1 MTVTSDSLYDV
12 GLHLNFTDVTVNSY
26 DNPKVIKVRVK
37 ASKTDPYRLGVDTF
51 LGRTHKDLCPVA
63 AVLSYMLQRDPGSG
77 PLFKFIDIK
86 PMTRPRFVSRIRKA
100 LSEAG
105 VNCAPYSGH
114 SFRTGVA
121 TTTARQGIEEVEEW
135 CILRVVAGL

>member
-1 MTVTSDSLYDV
+1 MT
-12 GLHLNFTDVTVNSY
+12 G
-26 DNPKVIKVRVK
+26 
-37 ASKTDPYRLGVDTF
+37 YRHD
-51 LGRTHKDLCPVA
+51 
-63 AVLSYMLQRDPGSG
+63 
-77 PLFKFIDIK
+77 K